1 MLAHKDEYYHQNP
14 MHIGEN
20 LFAWPMP
27 AGNIVQKFCPTQ
39 EESSPDISRKS
50 SVFGSTS
57 PGGNAATNRRKIKD
71 RTPAVSGKDVAVY
84 WYKTR
89 QYYDYTKDPSVLH
102 AQAGSSKLENF

>member
-1 MLAHKDEYYHQNP
+1 
-14 MHIGEN
+14 
-20 LFAWPMP
+20 MP
-27 AGNIVQKFCPTQ
+27 AGNIVQKFCPTE
-39 EESSPDISRKS
+39 EESSPGLSRKS
-50 SVFGSTS
+50 SVFASAS

-102 AQAGSSKLENF
+102 AQAGNSKLENFLGHKRDKNI